1 MGFQRKWRS
10 AIDKPL
16 TPDEAMVKLE
26 RFCLFRER
34 CPQEVKDKIK
44 ELRLSDELG
53 DTLFHTLMEDRYFEE
68 QRFTSLYVRS
78 KIKSWGKIRVRLE
91 LQLRKIHPDCIEQ
104 AFQEIDEE
112 AYRNTVVRQLTKKLQ
127 QWVGDPQAR
136 QKAAAAVIRMGFES
150 DLVFSL
156 LKGLP
161 SSPED
166 LSL

>member
-10 AIDKPL
+10 ASDKPL

-34 CPQEVKDKIK
+34 CPQEVRDKIK

-53 DTLFHTLMEDRYFEE
+53 TTLFNTLLEDRYFEE

-78 KIKSWGKIRVRLE
+78 KIKNWGKIRVRLE

-104 AFQEIDEE
+104 AFKEIDEE
-112 AYRNTVVRQLTKKLQ
+112 AYRTTIVRLLTKKMQ
-127 QWVGDPQAR
+127 QWTGDPQAR
-136 QKAAAAVIRMGFES
+136 QKSAAAAIRMGFES

-156 LKGLP
+156 LKELP
-161 SSPED
+161 SSPEE